1 MGSYKKCQ
9 NLKKNVLNIL
19 IFTFTNFLFSNLN
32 NSLLH
37 FILSWST
44 SVENS
49 LAGKNYDFAIVL
61 MLLTVTSKVT
71 PFSFKRLTKDVSL
84 NAYPGVKTP
93 VNNKKNRHNRNL
105 GWVRKKCRQKTFP
118 EMKWINFTEFR
129 EIRSED
135 KIFFSCEI
143 DSFYFIFRENNIPP
157 DPGIL
162 SDSLSITRA
171 DWTRHSQVDP

>member
-1 MGSYKKCQ
+1 MGSC
-9 NLKKNVLNIL
+9 KNVKINFASIL
-19 IFTFTNFLFSNLN
+19 IFTFTNFLFSDLN

-49 LAGKNYDFAIVL
+49 LAGKNYDFAIAL

-93 VNNKKNRHNRNL
+93 VNDKKKNRYNRNL
-105 GWVRKKCRQKTFP
+105 GWVRKKCRPKKHFL
-118 EMKWINFTEFR
+118 KWN
-129 EIRSED
+129 
-135 KIFFSCEI
+135 K
-143 DSFYFIFRENNIPP
+143 
-157 DPGIL
+157 
-162 SDSLSITRA
+162 SISRNLG
-171 DWTRHSQVDP
+171 R

>member
-1 MGSYKKCQ
+1 MGSC
-9 NLKKNVLNIL
+9 KNVKINFASIL
-19 IFTFTNFLFSNLN
+19 IFTFTNFLFSDLN

-93 VNNKKNRHNRNL
+93 VNNKKNRYNRNL

-129 EIRSED
+129 EISSED
-135 KIFFSCEI
+135 KIFFHVKLIHFISFSVKTTYHRIQESC
-143 DSFYFIFRENNIPP
+143 P
-157 DPGIL
+157 IL
-162 SDSLSITRA
+162 
-171 DWTRHSQVDP
+171 

>member
-1 MGSYKKCQ
+1 MGSC
-9 NLKKNVLNIL
+9 KNVKINFASIL
-19 IFTFTNFLFSNLN
+19 IFTFTNFLFSDLN

-93 VNNKKNRHNRNL
+93 VHDKKKI
-105 GWVRKKCRQKTFP
+105 GIIAIWVGSEKFKKVQTRFFHVKLIHFISFSVKTTYHRIQ
-118 EMKWINFTEFR
+118 E
-129 EIRSED
+129 
-135 KIFFSCEI
+135 SC
-143 DSFYFIFRENNIPP
+143 P
-157 DPGIL
+157 IL
-162 SDSLSITRA
+162 
-171 DWTRHSQVDP
+171 

>member
-1 MGSYKKCQ
+1 MGSC
-9 NLKKNVLNIL
+9 KNVKINFASIL
-19 IFTFTNFLFSNLN
+19 IFTFTNFLFSDLN

-93 VNNKKNRHNRNL
+93 VNNNKKSQNKFGL
-105 GWVRKKCRQKTFP
+105 KTASSTDKRRILEDQSHFP
-118 EMKWINFTEFR
+118 
-129 EIRSED
+129 
-135 KIFFSCEI
+135 FSPFQWFH
-143 DSFYFIFRENNIPP
+143 D
-157 DPGIL
+157 
-162 SDSLSITRA
+162 
-171 DWTRHSQVDP
+171 